1 MITQLEGELV
11 GSGVDWIDLKLVG
24 ITVRV
29 FVPENTVDGRNLTD
43 GLLRVYTVFVIKDD
57 SPILYGFKDSETR
70 SVFDSLNK
78 VGGIGPKLALSI
90 LSKFDYNSLTVAVES
105 GDVDSLSQVPGVGKR
120 TASRIMLELSGKL
133 QLQSDSDLETAEV
146 ENLVQALTSLGY
158 SNSEVFKVI
167 NSGNISSLQT
177 VEDKIRACLE
187 ILSAGG

>member
-11 GSGVDWIDLKLVG
+11 GCGVDWIDLKLVG

-146 ENLVQALTSLGY
+146 ESLVQALTSLGY

-177 VEDKIRACLE
+177 VEEKIRACLE

>member
-90 LSKFDYNSLTVAVES
+90 LSKFDYNSLTVAVET

-146 ENLVQALTSLGY
+146 ESLVQALTSLGY

-177 VEDKIRACLE
+177 VEEKIRACLE

>member
-105 GDVDSLSQVPGVGKR
+105 GDVDSLSFFSAAAAGVK
-120 TASRIMLELSGKL
+120 
-133 QLQSDSDLETAEV
+133 
-146 ENLVQALTSLGY
+146 
-158 SNSEVFKVI
+158 
-167 NSGNISSLQT
+167 ISSNRDQRQGIVT
-177 VEDKIRACLE
+177 VMWGIVGVEGARNI
-187 ILSAGG
+187 

>member
-11 GSGVDWIDLKLVG
+11 GSGVDWVDLQLIGV
-24 ITVRV
+24 TLRV
-29 FVPENTVDGRNLTD
+29 FVPENTVDGRNLN
-43 GLLRVYTVFVIKDD
+43 GGILRLYTVFVVKDE

-90 LSKFDYNSLTVAVES
+90 LSKFDYNSLTLAVES
-105 GDVDSLSQVPGVGKR
+105 GDVNSLNQVPGVGKR

-133 QLQSDSDLETAEV
+133 EYQNDSDLESTEI
-146 ENLVQALTSLGY
+146 ESIVQALTSLGY

-167 NSGNISSLQT
+167 NSGKISSLST
-177 VEDKIRACLE
+177 VEEKIRACLE
-187 ILSAGG
+187 ILSSGG

>member
-90 LSKFDYNSLTVAVES
+90 LSKFDYNSLTMAVES

-146 ENLVQALTSLGY
+146 ESLVQALTSLGY

-177 VEDKIRACLE
+177 VEEKIRACLE

>member
-29 FVPENTVDGRNLTD
+29 FVPENTVNGRNLTD

-146 ENLVQALTSLGY
+146 ESLVQALTSLGY

-177 VEDKIRACLE
+177 VEEKIRACLE

>member
-105 GDVDSLSQVPGVGKR
+105 GDVDSLSQVPGVGKI

-146 ENLVQALTSLGY
+146 ESLVQALTSLGY

-177 VEDKIRACLE
+177 VEEKIRACLE

>member
-133 QLQSDSDLETAEV
+133 QLQSDSDLETTEV
-146 ENLVQALTSLGY
+146 ESLVQALTSLGY

-177 VEDKIRACLE
+177 VEEKIRACLE

>member
-133 QLQSDSDLETAEV
+133 QLQCDSDLETAEV
-146 ENLVQALTSLGY
+146 ESLVQALTSLGY

-177 VEDKIRACLE
+177 VEEKIRACLE

>member
-29 FVPENTVDGRNLTD
+29 FVPENTVDGRKLTN

-146 ENLVQALTSLGY
+146 ESLVQALTSLGY

-177 VEDKIRACLE
+177 VEEKIRACLE

>member
-29 FVPENTVDGRNLTD
+29 FVPENTVDGSNLTD

-146 ENLVQALTSLGY
+146 ESLVQALTSLGY

>member
-29 FVPENTVDGRNLTD
+29 FVPENTVNGRNLTD

-105 GDVDSLSQVPGVGKR
+105 GDVDSLSQVPGAGKR

-133 QLQSDSDLETAEV
+133 QLQSDSDQETAEV
-146 ENLVQALTSLGY
+146 ESLVQALTSIGY
-158 SNSEVFKVI
+158 TNSEVFKVI

-177 VEDKIRACLE
+177 VEEKIRACLE
-187 ILSAGG
+187 ILSAVG

>member
-120 TASRIMLELSGKL
+120 TAGRIMLELSGKL

-146 ENLVQALTSLGY
+146 ESLIQALTSLGY

-167 NSGNISSLQT
+167 NSGNISSLST
-177 VEDKIRACLE
+177 VEEKIRACLE

>member
-29 FVPENTVDGRNLTD
+29 FVPENTVDGRKLTD

-146 ENLVQALTSLGY
+146 ESLVQALTSLGY

-177 VEDKIRACLE
+177 VEEKIRACLE

>member
-24 ITVRV
+24 VTVRV
-29 FVPENTVDGRNLTD
+29 FIPENTVDGRDLTD

-57 SPILYGFKDSETR
+57 SPILYGFKDAETR

-90 LSKFDYNSLTVAVES
+90 LSKFDYNSLTMAVES
-105 GDVDSLSQVPGVGKR
+105 GDVDALSQVPGVGKR

-146 ENLVQALTSLGY
+146 ESLVQALTSLGY

-167 NSGNISSLQT
+167 NSGNISSLST
-177 VEDKIRACLE
+177 VEEKIRACLE

>member
-29 FVPENTVDGRNLTD
+29 FVPENTVDGRKLTD

-146 ENLVQALTSLGY
+146 ESLVQALTSLGY

>member
-146 ENLVQALTSLGY
+146 ESLVQALTSLGY

-167 NSGNISSLQT
+167 NSGNISSLST
-177 VEDKIRACLE
+177 VEEKIRACLE

>member
-43 GLLRVYTVFVIKDD
+43 GLLRVYTVFVIKAD

-70 SVFDSLNK
+70 SVFDSLNI

-146 ENLVQALTSLGY
+146 ESLVQALTSLGY

-177 VEDKIRACLE
+177 VEEKIRACLE

>member
-29 FVPENTVDGRNLTD
+29 FIPENTVDGRDLTD

-90 LSKFDYNSLTVAVES
+90 LSKFDYNSLTIAVES

-133 QLQSDSDLETAEV
+133 QLQNDSDLETAEV

-167 NSGNISSLQT
+167 NSGNISSLPT
-177 VEDKIRACLE
+177 VEEKIRACLE

>member
-146 ENLVQALTSLGY
+146 ESLVQALTSLGY

-167 NSGNISSLQT
+167 NSGNISSLST
-177 VEDKIRACLE
+177 VEEKIRACL
-187 ILSAGG
+187 

>member
-1 MITQLEGELV
+1 MITELEGELV
-11 GSGVDWIDLKLVG
+11 GSGIDWVDLKLVG
-24 ITVRV
+24 VTVRV

-146 ENLVQALTSLGY
+146 ESLVQALTSLGY

-177 VEDKIRACLE
+177 VEEKIRACLE

>member
-29 FVPENTVDGRNLTD
+29 FVPENTVNERNLTD

-146 ENLVQALTSLGY
+146 ESLVQALTSLGY

>member
-105 GDVDSLSQVPGVGKR
+105 GDGDSLSQVPGGGKR

-146 ENLVQALTSLGY
+146 ESLVQALTSLGY

-177 VEDKIRACLE
+177 VEEKIRACLE

>member
-29 FVPENTVDGRNLTD
+29 FVPENTVNGRNLTD

-146 ENLVQALTSLGY
+146 ESLVQALTSLGY

-167 NSGNISSLQT
+167 NSGNISSLPT
-177 VEDKIRACLE
+177 VEEKIRACLE

>member
-146 ENLVQALTSLGY
+146 ESLVQALTSLGY

-177 VEDKIRACLE
+177 VEEKIRACLE

>member
-146 ENLVQALTSLGY
+146 ESLVQALTSLGY

>member
-105 GDVDSLSQVPGVGKR
+105 GDGDSLSQVPGVGKR

-146 ENLVQALTSLGY
+146 ESLVQALTSLGY

-167 NSGNISSLQT
+167 NSGNISSLST
-177 VEDKIRACLE
+177 VEEKIRACLE

>member
-1 MITQLEGELV
+1 MITELEGELV
-11 GSGVDWIDLKLVG
+11 GSGIDWVDLKLVG
-24 ITVRV
+24 VTVRV
-29 FVPENTVDGRNLTD
+29 FVPENTVDGRNLTN

-57 SPILYGFKDSETR
+57 SPVLYGFKDSETR

-146 ENLVQALTSLGY
+146 ESLVQALTSLGY

-167 NSGNISSLQT
+167 NSGNISSLPT
-177 VEDKIRACLE
+177 VEEKIRACLE

>member
-29 FVPENTVDGRNLTD
+29 FVPENTVDGRNFTD

-146 ENLVQALTSLGY
+146 ESLVQALTSLGY

-177 VEDKIRACLE
+177 VEEKIRACLE